1 MDFVSSD
8 STLQL
13 HSTAPMN
20 ALITHVAAADGEP
33 LHTHKLANTLSA
45 PASYFLDS
53 STKHPERLHKQ

>member
-1 MDFVSSD
+1 
-8 STLQL
+8 
-13 HSTAPMN
+13 MN